1 MSAIHRARFLGGQR
15 AAPLRAL
22 FATKDLKP
30 QLNTPKSDQDLKP
43 LRVSEQGIDVL
54 HNSLWNKGLAFT
66 QSERDRFGLRGL
78 LPPVVRPL
86 DVQKER

>member
-1 MSAIHRARFLGGQR
+1 MNVLLRTKVLEIKRVT
-15 AAPLRAL
+15 PLCA
-22 FATKDLKP
+22 FVSTKILKP
-30 QLNTPKSDQDLKP
+30 QLNTPKPEQDLKP
-43 LRVSEQGIDVL
+43 LRMSEQGVDVI